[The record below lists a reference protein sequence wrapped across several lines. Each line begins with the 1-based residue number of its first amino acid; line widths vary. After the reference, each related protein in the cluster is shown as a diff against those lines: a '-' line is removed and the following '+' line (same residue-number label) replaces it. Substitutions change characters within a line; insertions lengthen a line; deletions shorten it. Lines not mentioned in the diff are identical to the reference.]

1 MAATQKSAVKPTR
14 APRWPQGLVPWRK
27 SVERFL
33 EKVAKASGLQIEIL
47 GARRTQTGPDGTVS
61 FELEPGGGGGAA
73 CEYAWTPV
81 FVENDG
87 AGNDIVTLNVGT
99 LFGAT
104 VTIADVVTETDVN
117 ILADPAPQ
125 LAIPDDDLYIGY
137 IEVTGTKTKTA
148 NDFVT
153 GFTISSATVEV
164 ATSVP
169 ASTATVRRLELW
181 RWSNGALFSQARK
194 YNLRLVVSDDGT
206 STDVGDYEFKVS
218 A

>member
-1 MAATQKSAVKPTR
+1 MSSQAQSTSRVRP
-14 APRWPQGLVPWRK
+14 PRWPKGLVPWRMT
-27 SVERFL
+27 VERFL
-33 EKVAKASGLQIEIL
+33 EKLAKAAGVQIEIV
-47 GARRTQTGPDGTVS
+47 GVTRSQAFGNGVT
-61 FELEPGGGGGAA
+61 FEVGSSAA
-73 CEYAWTPV
+73 AAGCEYSWTPV

-104 VTIADVVTETDVN
+104 ITIDDVVTETNVD

-137 IEVTGTKTKTA
+137 LEVTGTKTKTA

-153 GFTISSATVEV
+153 GFTISSATIEV